1 MLISFLGRNKVMKY
15 DNRIIRWS
23 KIATIIFIALVVV
36 ADLFGVVISSYI
48 SLVWAE
54 RSDTFAIVLLT
65 TVWYMGTV
73 GAYGILISVY
83 KLLTNM
89 GKDIVFDRANTGLMK
104 IMVIALIAIA
114 AVCAL
119 GSITWIG
126 TSFLSM
132 VALFMALIVSCVR
145 VVFDKAISM
154 KEEMDL
160 TI

>member
-1 MLISFLGRNKVMKY
+1 MKY
-15 DNRIIRWS
+15 DNRIITWS
-23 KIATIIFIALVVV
+23 KIATIIFIALVFV

-54 RSDTFAIVLLT
+54 RSDTFGVMLLT
-65 TVWYMGTV
+65 TVWYLGTV

-114 AVCAL
+114 AVCAA
-119 GSITWIG
+119 GSIAWIG

-145 VVFDKAISM
+145 VVFDKAITM